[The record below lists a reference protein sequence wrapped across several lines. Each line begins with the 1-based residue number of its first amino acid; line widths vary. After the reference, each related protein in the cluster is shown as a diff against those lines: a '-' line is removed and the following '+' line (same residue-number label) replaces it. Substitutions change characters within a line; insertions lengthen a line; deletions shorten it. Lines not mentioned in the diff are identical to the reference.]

1 MKFDFSDSRY
11 VRMFE
16 DSLEGRQILTYILNN
31 PDLIRANYTF
41 WKSIF
46 PADNA
51 VIPTDKTGRAAVR
64 VDARKPEQAT
74 LADWRAPLGTG
85 RLGEE
90 GEAQGFNAG
99 IIDLIALGWQEQA
112 KEREY
117 KEKIFSDF
125 GSDAPL
131 LLGYATDVVQP
142 RVDSINMSISNMAA
156 QALSTGQVIYNGGK
170 GIHGPVYKAPV
181 PAENFTNFTK
191 VITDPDCDIFAEMV
205 AIEKHYK
212 EDVWGKENFA
222 GVWDIPYDMFVNVFL
237 KNAKI
242 IEFMKL
248 NWLADKGQLISQT
261 SSVPGSIVTAE
272 AFTTLA
278 ASRYPELSPINIIK
292 ESQFDEGTKV
302 HGWKANTIV
311 FRPRGI
317 AGKTYRTENLDKYM
331 SEKYGNS
338 ILTQVFATT
347 MDGLMTVCHTTG
359 INGKYKYWSADFM
372 SSATPII
379 DVFLYQVIVDVS
391 KAKAA

>member
-1 MKFDFSDSRY
+1 MKFDFSNTRY

-16 DSLEGRQILTYILNN
+16 ESLEGRQILTYILNN
-31 PDLIRANYTF
+31 PELLRSNYTF
-41 WKSIF
+41 WKPIF
-46 PADNA
+46 PADGS
-51 VIPTDKTGRAAVR
+51 VLPTDKTGRAAVR
-64 VDARKPEQAT
+64 IDARKPEMAT
-74 LADWRAPLGTG
+74 MPDWRAPLGTG

-90 GEAQGFNAG
+90 GEAISYNAG

-117 KEKIFSDF
+117 KEKIFQDF

-142 RVDSINMSISNMAA
+142 RMDSINMAISNMAA
-156 QALSTGQVIYNGGK
+156 QALSTGQVIYTGGK
-170 GIHGPVYKAPV
+170 GIHGPVYKAPI
-181 PAENFTNFTK
+181 PAENFVNPTK
-191 VITDPDCDIFAEMV
+191 VFTDPDCDIFAEMV
-205 AIEKHYK
+205 AIEKHFK
-212 EDVWGKENFA
+212 EDVWGFETYA
-222 GVWDIPYDMFVNVFL
+222 GVWDVPYDMFMNVFL
-237 KNAKI
+237 KNSKI
-242 IEFMKL
+242 IEFMKI
-248 NWLADKGQLISQT
+248 NWLADRGQLISQT
-261 SSVPGSIVTAE
+261 SAVPSTIVTPE
-272 AFTTLA
+272 SFVTLA

-302 HGWKANTIV
+302 HGWKPGVIT

-338 ILTQVFATT
+338 ILTQVFAST

-359 INGKYKYWSADFM
+359 ANGKYKYWSADFM

-379 DVFLYQVIVDVS
+379 DVFLHQVIVDTT
-391 KAKAA
+391 KAKA